1 MLTFIF
7 GNSHVVDKGL
17 VFLHEQGIAH
27 RYVQHIA
34 SYILAFTLYR
44 DCAEYNIMM
53 DADALYPRGYHPV
66 GQSFLPDNSAIAPR
80 LSREHHRVKYY
91 YVDFGISSYIPPGS
105 SDRLVVGEFGRERE
119 VPELSAT
126 VPYDPFKVDVFIIG
140 NLLKKSL
147 QEVRARVY
155 WHVRV

>member
-1 MLTFIF
+1 
-7 GNSHVVDKGL
+7 
-17 VFLHEQGIAH
+17 
-27 RYVQHIA
+27 
-34 SYILAFTLYR
+34 
-44 DCAEYNIMM
+44 M
-53 DADALYPRGYHPV
+53 DGSSLYPKGWHPINYNY
-66 GQSFLPDNSAIAPR
+66 SPDYIHRAEHRSRLFAPI
-80 LSREHHRVKYY
+80 KYY